1 MRRHLRWN
9 RFCSLIFL
17 FAFLFASNWTPAA
30 ADVIIDNGDQGTS
43 FVGTW
48 QVSGGTLPYG
58 SNSLWARDGATYT
71 WRMDSQPAGTY
82 EVFMWWSAYS
92 SRSANVSVTIE
103 HGGQTT
109 SFTID
114 QSQNAGKWN
123 SLGQFS
129 FDGSGRVTIT
139 AAYGSTVSTCADA
152 VLFKQVTDVPL
163 DETIIDNRDSLTSKT
178 GTWAASGASDFYGV
192 DSVWSRDGAT
202 FTWYFIPPQSGYYD
216 LSMWWTEWSSRSSSV
231 PVTIQHAGG
240 SAALSIN
247 QQQNGGQWNSLG
259 VYSFH
264 AGTPYA
270 VTITSQPY
278 PTSTCADAVRFS
290 LLDSGPVNIPP
301 TAKIDSISPN
311 PASVGQ
317 NITFQGSGI
326 DQDGSIAAYRWT
338 SNINGTIG
346 SSSSFSTSAL
356 SAGNHTIS
364 LVVTDNQGA
373 VSDAAVEYL
382 VVEPASGGLII
393 DNGDSRTSSTGTWAV
408 SGGTLPYGSNSLWA
422 RDGATYTWRM
432 DSQPAGTY
440 EVFMWW
446 SAYSSRSA
454 NIPVTIE
461 HGGQTTSFAID
472 QSQNA
477 GKWNSLGQF
486 SFDGSG
492 RVTITAAYGS
502 TVSTC
507 ADAVRFSL
515 LDSGPVN
522 IPPTAKIDS
531 ISPNPASVGQ
541 NITFQGSGIDQDGS
555 IAAYRWTS
563 NINGTIGSS
572 SSFSTSALSAGNH
585 TISLV
590 VTDNQGAVSDAAVE
604 YLVVEPAGG
613 GLIIDNGDSRTSST
627 GTWAVSGA
635 PDFYGVDSVWSR
647 DGATYTWHFIPPQSG
662 YYDLS
667 MWWTEWSS
675 RSSSVPVR
683 IQYAG
688 GSTTVSINQQQ
699 NGGQWNSLGGYF
711 FQAGSQ
717 YAVTITSQPYPT
729 STCADAVMFSFL
741 GSGQE
746 NIPPVAVNDSAG
758 TTEGDPVNIN
768 VTANDYDPDG
778 SLNLSSVTITGA
790 PGHGTAG
797 FLGNGIVTYTP
808 SPGYTGIDAFRYR
821 VRDNEGALSN
831 EATVTITIQ
840 AASADVEHIFVC
852 TGYATSTNR
861 TKSNTIAMLKDI
873 GAQLQDGLWIYERQ
887 GKTFI
892 IHIVEDLAGM
902 RDALRTRDAH
912 VLFHGH
918 SNYGLGAVFATQL
931 EIKNQTIN
939 DIFYVDDDR
948 IFNLSSPWIGVSI
961 RGMRE
966 SQAYPNWW
974 PTFKDDTSA
983 IAPYQ
988 FDDPYGDPPYNYYIT
1003 YQIPGDSTHY
1013 KIETAGNGALE
1024 RFAGCGRP
1032 AWYDAAGYAPDP
1044 NSPADWQYYITSQN
1058 SWYSGSEWS
1067 PSFELVGDWTRGT
1080 TAPGYFREDYYYT
1093 GAGTGTKQA
1102 IWTVRIPV
1110 AGSYKVSAWWPSAGV
1125 NALNAPYRINHA
1137 GGSTTVQVDQRVNG
1151 GGWNELGTFNFNA
1164 GEYTISLSNN
1174 VASGQVVADAVRV
1187 EHVGNPPE
1195 TIKAD
1200 FNARNRHGLAPLEVV
1215 FDSEDVGEITSRS
1228 WDFGDGQTDN
1238 KQGVILHTY
1247 FGAGTYTVSYT
1258 VNGPLGTDT
1267 VTKSDYIHVGWT
1279 EPVLQAEFS
1288 AATVQEGAAPLK
1300 VAFEN
1305 RSSGNIM
1312 AWEWRFGDG
1321 ATSYAQN
1328 PTHTYLEPG
1337 LYEVSLTVTDNL
1349 GVRVTETKE
1358 SFIRAV
1364 ICDEII
1370 DNVVNPASHYGNR
1383 TILFRDENDIAPE
1396 EMRYKR
1402 LLYVSCSSGLYYT
1415 DTFQRGIMFY
1425 TLATSSAGYLS
1436 VPAYL
1441 KAYLEGKSDQEIWRI
1456 IQGIEPLYDYFNF
1469 DKKPSD
1475 Q

>member
-1 MRRHLRWN
+1 MRKNLLWN
-9 RFCSLIFL
+9 RFGFLIFL
-17 FAFLFASNWTPAA
+17 LAILFTSNCETAS
-30 ADVIIDNGDQGTS
+30 ADVIIDNGGPGTS
-43 FVGTW
+43 FV
-48 QVSGGTLPYG
+48 
-58 SNSLWARDGATYT
+58 
-71 WRMDSQPAGTY
+71 
-82 EVFMWWSAYS
+82 
-92 SRSANVSVTIE
+92 
-103 HGGQTT
+103 
-109 SFTID
+109 
-114 QSQNAGKWN
+114 
-123 SLGQFS
+123 
-129 FDGSGRVTIT
+129 
-139 AAYGSTVSTCADA
+139 
-152 VLFKQVTDVPL
+152 
-163 DETIIDNRDSLTSKT
+163 
-178 GTWAASGASDFYGV
+178 
-192 DSVWSRDGAT
+192 
-202 FTWYFIPPQSGYYD
+202 
-216 LSMWWTEWSSRSSSV
+216 
-231 PVTIQHAGG
+231 
-240 SAALSIN
+240 
-247 QQQNGGQWNSLG
+247 
-259 VYSFH
+259 
-264 AGTPYA
+264 
-270 VTITSQPY
+270 
-278 PTSTCADAVRFS
+278 
-290 LLDSGPVNIPP
+290 
-301 TAKIDSISPN
+301 
-311 PASVGQ
+311 
-317 NITFQGSGI
+317 
-326 DQDGSIAAYRWT
+326 
-338 SNINGTIG
+338 
-346 SSSSFSTSAL
+346 
-356 SAGNHTIS
+356 
-364 LVVTDNQGA
+364 
-373 VSDAAVEYL
+373 
-382 VVEPASGGLII
+382 
-393 DNGDSRTSSTGTWAV
+393 GTWAV

-454 NIPVTIE
+454 SVPVTIE
-461 HGGQTTSFAID
+461 HGGSTTSFTID
-472 QSQNA
+472 QSQNG

-492 RVTITAAYGS
+492 RATITAAYGS
-502 TVSTC
+502 TMSTCADAVLFKQVTDVPADETVIDNQDSLTSKTGTWGVSGASEFYGADSVWSRDGATFSWHFVPPQSGDYGLSMWWTEWPSRSSSVPVRIEYAGGSTTVSIDQQQNGGQWNFLGAYSFHAGISYAVTITSQPYPTSTC
-507 ADAVRFSL
+507 ADAVRFSF
-515 LDSGPVN
+515 LDSGQVN
-522 IPPTAKIDS
+522 IPPTAVIYS
-531 ISPNPASVGQ
+531 ISPSPASVGQ
-541 NITFQGSGIDQDGS
+541 TVTFQGHGEDPDGS
-555 IAAYRWTS
+555 IDAYRWTS

-572 SSFSTSALSAGNH
+572 SSFSTSDLSAGNH

-590 VTDNQGAVSDAAVE
+590 VTDNEGAVSDAAVAS
-604 YLVVEPAGG
+604 LIVESASG

-635 PDFYGVDSVWSR
+635 SGFYGADSVWSR

-688 GSTTVSINQQQ
+688 GSTTVYINQQQ

-711 FQAGSQ
+711 FQAGNS
-717 YAVTITSQPYPT
+717 YAVMITSQPYPT
-729 STCADAVMFSFL
+729 STCADAVRFSFL

-758 TTEGDPVNIN
+758 TTEGDQVNIN

-778 SLNLSSVTITGA
+778 SLNLSSVTITAAPSHGA
-790 PGHGTAG
+790 AV
-797 FLGNGIVTYTP
+797 FQGNGIVTYTP
-808 SPGYTGIDAFRYR
+808 SPGYTGTDAFRYR
-821 VRDNEGALSN
+821 VRDNEGATSN
-831 EATVTITIQ
+831 EANVTITIQ
-840 AASADVEHIFVC
+840 AASANEEHIFVC
-852 TGYATSTNR
+852 IGYATNTNR
-861 TKSNTIAMLKDI
+861 AKSNTIAMLQDI

-902 RDALRTRDAH
+902 KAAFKTRDAH
-912 VLFHGH
+912 VLFYGH

-939 DIFYVDDDR
+939 DIFYLDDDR

-1003 YQIPGDSTHY
+1003 YQIPGDPTHHR
-1013 KIETAGNGALE
+1013 IETAGNGALE

-1032 AWYDAAGYAPDP
+1032 AWYDAAGATPDP
-1044 NSPADWQYYITSQN
+1044 NNPADWQYYITPPS
-1058 SWYSGSEWS
+1058 SWYSASQWS
-1067 PSFELVGDWTRGT
+1067 PSFELVGDWAAGN
-1080 TAPGYFREDYYYT
+1080 TAPGYFRENYYYT

-1102 IWTVRIPV
+1102 IWTVRIPI

-1125 NALNAPYRINHA
+1125 NADNAPFRINHV
-1137 GGSTTVQVDQRVNG
+1137 GGSTIVQVNQGVNG
-1151 GGWNELGTFNFNA
+1151 GRWNELGTFNFNA
-1164 GEYTISLSNN
+1164 GEYTISLSDN

-1187 EHVGNPPE
+1187 EHSDNPPE
-1195 TIKAD
+1195 ILKAD

-1215 FDSEDVGEITSRS
+1215 FDSEDVGEITNRS
-1228 WDFGDGQTDN
+1228 WDFGDGQTDSR
-1238 KQGVILHTY
+1238 QGVISHTY
-1247 FGAGTYTVSYT
+1247 FASGTYTVSYT
-1258 VNGPLGTDT
+1258 VNGPLGADT

-1288 AATVQEGAAPLK
+1288 AATLQEGAAPLE

-1305 RSSGNIM
+1305 RSSGDVVD
-1312 AWEWRFGDG
+1312 WEWHFGDG
-1321 ATSYAQN
+1321 AISYEQN
-1328 PTHTYLEPG
+1328 PTHTYVVPG
-1337 LYEVSLTVTDNL
+1337 LYEVSLTVTDNH
-1349 GVRVTETKE
+1349 GMSVTETKE

-1364 ICDEII
+1364 TLDESI
-1370 DNVVNPASHYGNR
+1370 DNIVYPASHYSNR

-1415 DTFQRGIMFY
+1415 DTFNRGIMFY

-1441 KAYLEGKSDQEIWRI
+1441 QAYLEGKSDQEIWRI
-1456 IQGIEPLYDYFNF
+1456 IQRIEPLYDYFNF